1 MLVEHFWELKYIK
14 KSGDAFKGA
23 YAKKPQTFYV
33 ITLGSGHDMSAPVAA
48 PVVPAKDSEDDEVDG
63 EEMSEEEKAA
73 AEKVKKELA
82 EKAFA
87 KALKN

>member
-48 PVVPAKDSEDDEVDG
+48 PVVPAKDSEDDEEEG
-63 EEMSEEEKAA
+63 EKMTEE
-73 AEKVKKELA
+73 
-82 EKAFA
+82 
-87 KALKN
+87 